1 LCRSKATGRGVASS
15 NRAGAICGAV
25 AEVEVDKS
33 TGDVTV
39 KRFILSHDCGLI
51 INPDGLKNQI
61 EGNIIQGVSRALMEE
76 VKFDA
81 SGIKTLDWKSYP
93 VIRFPDVPEIDI
105 VLINRPEMPALGGGE
120 PSSAPIA
127 AAIAN
132 AIFDATGVRL
142 REAPFTPARMLA
154 GLKKA

>member
-1 LCRSKATGRGVASS
+1 MSISY
-15 NRAGAICGAV
+15 RANAICGVV

-33 TGDVTV
+33 NGNVRV
-39 KRFILSHDCGLI
+39 ARFVLAHDCGLI

-61 EGNIIQGVSRALMEE
+61 EGNIIQGVSRSLMEE

-81 SGIKTLDWKSYP
+81 ASVTTLDWASYP
-93 VIRFPDVPEIDI
+93 VIRFPEVPEIEL

-132 AIFDATGVRL
+132 AIFDAVGVRL
-142 REAPFTPARMLA
+142 REAPFTPARILA
-154 GLKKA
+154 GLEKV